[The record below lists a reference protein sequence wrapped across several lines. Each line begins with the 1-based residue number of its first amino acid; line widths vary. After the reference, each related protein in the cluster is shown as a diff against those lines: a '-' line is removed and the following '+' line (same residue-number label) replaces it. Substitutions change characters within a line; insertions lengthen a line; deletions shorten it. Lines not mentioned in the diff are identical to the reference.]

1 MSIKLFLICVWS
13 VGVFSVR
20 AAVPVEGII
29 YFKEGKSV
37 GFSGDHRVC
46 IPKKGKDVKAF
57 RGIFTR
63 DKQKEVYPAEEIDSI
78 VCWHPRTPEFRRK
91 FILAEGI
98 GWCWQYFATPHI
110 EAYVYSGRGYGIA
123 SNGGIQVWQRR
134 GVFSRS
140 RVIYYLRE
148 RLCRYVADDAELCR
162 RIRSLDTWRDKTVL
176 MLQEYHIGH

>member
-78 VCWHPRTPEFRRK
+78 VASPDTGIP
-91 FILAEGI
+91 AEI
-98 GWCWQYFATPHI
+98 HT
-110 EAYVYSGRGYGIA
+110 GRGYRLVLA
-123 SNGGIQVWQRR
+123 VFCYAAYR
-134 GVFSRS
+134 G
-140 RVIYYLRE
+140 LRLL
-148 RLCRYVADDAELCR
+148 RTGLWYRF
-162 RIRSLDTWRDKTVL
+162 
-176 MLQEYHIGH
+176 

>member
-57 RGIFTR
+57 LGTNRKRFIR
-63 DKQKEVYPAEEIDSI
+63 
-78 VCWHPRTPEFRRK
+78 RRK
-91 FILAEGI
+91 SIQLSVGI
-98 GWCWQYFATPHI
+98 PGHRN
-110 EAYVYSGRGYGIA
+110 SGGNSY
-123 SNGGIQVWQRR
+123 WQRVSV
-134 GVFSRS
+134 GVGS
-140 RVIYYLRE
+140 IL
-148 RLCRYVADDAELCR
+148 LR
-162 RIRSLDTWRDKTVL
+162 RISRLTFTPDGAMVSLLTEESRFGNGEGSSVVR
-176 MLQEYHIGH
+176 G

>member
-98 GWCWQYFATPHI
+98 GWIPFPTH
-110 EAYVYSGRGYGIA
+110 
-123 SNGGIQVWQRR
+123 
-134 GVFSRS
+134 
-140 RVIYYLRE
+140 
-148 RLCRYVADDAELCR
+148 
-162 RIRSLDTWRDKTVL
+162 
-176 MLQEYHIGH
+176 

>member
-46 IPKKGKDVKAF
+46 ITKKGKDVKAF

-123 SNGGIQVWQRR
+123 SNGGIQVIPAQQPEKIFW
-134 GVFSRS
+134 
-140 RVIYYLRE
+140 LRQLPP
-148 RLCRYVADDAELCR
+148 RAGADRAAPAGRAGCAGRDAHRCR
-162 RIRSLDTWRDKTVL
+162 
-176 MLQEYHIGH
+176 

>member
-63 DKQKEVYPAEEIDSI
+63 DKQKEIYPAEGIDSI
-78 VCWHPRTPEFRRK
+78 VCWHPRALVPAPMGFRHK
-91 FILAEGI
+91 ILHL
-98 GWCWQYFATPHI
+98 T
-110 EAYVYSGRGYGIA
+110 
-123 SNGGIQVWQRR
+123 
-134 GVFSRS
+134 
-140 RVIYYLRE
+140 
-148 RLCRYVADDAELCR
+148 AELTGKENTTR
-162 RIRSLDTWRDKTVL
+162 N
-176 MLQEYHIGH
+176 LQ

>member
-123 SNGGIQVWQRR
+123 LTEESRFGNGEGSSVVR
-134 GVFSRS
+134 G
-140 RVIYYLRE
+140 
-148 RLCRYVADDAELCR
+148 
-162 RIRSLDTWRDKTVL
+162 
-176 MLQEYHIGH
+176 

>member
-110 EAYVYSGRGYGIA
+110 EPKH
-123 SNGGIQVWQRR
+123 QVSYFYNNILYPYPQ
-134 GVFSRS
+134 FP
-140 RVIYYLRE
+140 L
-148 RLCRYVADDAELCR
+148 LPCMAHQ
-162 RIRSLDTWRDKTVL
+162 KP
-176 MLQEYHIGH
+176 QH

>member
-91 FILAEGI
+91 F
-98 GWCWQYFATPHI
+98 
-110 EAYVYSGRGYGIA
+110 
-123 SNGGIQVWQRR
+123 
-134 GVFSRS
+134 
-140 RVIYYLRE
+140 RVAPR
-148 RLCRYVADDAELCR
+148 
-162 RIRSLDTWRDKTVL
+162 
-176 MLQEYHIGH
+176 

>member
-57 RGIFTR
+57 RL
-63 DKQKEVYPAEEIDSI
+63 QKLF
-78 VCWHPRTPEFRRK
+78 HPISFHP
-91 FILAEGI
+91 
-98 GWCWQYFATPHI
+98 
-110 EAYVYSGRGYGIA
+110 
-123 SNGGIQVWQRR
+123 
-134 GVFSRS
+134 
-140 RVIYYLRE
+140 
-148 RLCRYVADDAELCR
+148 
-162 RIRSLDTWRDKTVL
+162 
-176 MLQEYHIGH
+176 LQHWF

>member
-63 DKQKEVYPAEEIDSI
+63 DKQKGLSGGGNRFNCLLASPDTGIPAEI
-78 VCWHPRTPEFRRK
+78 HT
-91 FILAEGI
+91 
-98 GWCWQYFATPHI
+98 
-110 EAYVYSGRGYGIA
+110 GRGYRLVLA
-123 SNGGIQVWQRR
+123 VFCYAAYR
-134 GVFSRS
+134 G
-140 RVIYYLRE
+140 LRLL
-148 RLCRYVADDAELCR
+148 RTGLWYRF
-162 RIRSLDTWRDKTVL
+162 
-176 MLQEYHIGH
+176 

>member
-98 GWCWQYFATPHI
+98 GWCWQYFATPHTFTPDGVMVSLLT
-110 EAYVYSGRGYGIA
+110 EESRFGNGEGASVVRG
-123 SNGGIQVWQRR
+123 
-134 GVFSRS
+134 
-140 RVIYYLRE
+140 
-148 RLCRYVADDAELCR
+148 
-162 RIRSLDTWRDKTVL
+162 
-176 MLQEYHIGH
+176 

>member
-110 EAYVYSGRGYGIA
+110 EASFTPDGAMVSLLTEESRFGNGEGSSVVRG
-123 SNGGIQVWQRR
+123 
-134 GVFSRS
+134 
-140 RVIYYLRE
+140 
-148 RLCRYVADDAELCR
+148 
-162 RIRSLDTWRDKTVL
+162 
-176 MLQEYHIGH
+176 

>member
-110 EAYVYSGRGYGIA
+110 GLTFTPDGAMVSLLTEESRFGNGEGSSVVRG
-123 SNGGIQVWQRR
+123 
-134 GVFSRS
+134 
-140 RVIYYLRE
+140 
-148 RLCRYVADDAELCR
+148 
-162 RIRSLDTWRDKTVL
+162 
-176 MLQEYHIGH
+176 